1 VGGFIMI
8 TAYVVG
14 ITSYYEGE
22 DIEIR
27 FHVFKNQQLLFKE
40 DFFEEY
46 KKPLVVEHEAL
57 LALLNRLEEFKEDE
71 ITVMINNA
79 FLYEQIIGISTIKN
93 KDVLRMA
100 IKVREKLKKFGN
112 SIIIKDISNDKEGL
126 KKWKEI
132 LEG

>member
-1 VGGFIMI
+1 MI

-27 FHVFKNQQLLFKE
+27 FHVFKDKELLFKE
-40 DFFEEY
+40 AFFKEY
-46 KKPLVVEHEAL
+46 KKPLVVDHEAL
-57 LALLNRLEEFKEDE
+57 LDLLNRLEEFKGEE
-71 ITVMINNA
+71 ITVLINNT
-79 FLYEQIIGISTIKN
+79 FLYEQIRGTSTIKN

-100 IKVREKLKKFGN
+100 IKVKEKLKKFGN
-112 SIIIKDISNDKEGL
+112 SIMVKDVSNDKEGL
-126 KKWKEI
+126 KEWKEI

>member
-1 VGGFIMI
+1 MI

-14 ITSYYEGE
+14 IKSYYEGE

-27 FHVFKNQQLLFKE
+27 FHGFKDQQLLFKE
-40 DFFEEY
+40 NFFKEY

-57 LALLNRLEEFKEDE
+57 LDLLNRLEEFKEEE
-71 ITVMINNA
+71 ITVFINNT
-79 FLYEQIIGISTIKN
+79 FLYEQIRGTSTIKN

-112 SIIIKDISNDKEGL
+112 SIMVKDVSNDKEGL